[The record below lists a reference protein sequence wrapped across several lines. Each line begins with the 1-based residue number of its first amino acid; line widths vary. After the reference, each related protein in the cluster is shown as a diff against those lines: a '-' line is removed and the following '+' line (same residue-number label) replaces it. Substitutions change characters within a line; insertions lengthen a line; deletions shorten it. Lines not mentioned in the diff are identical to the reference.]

1 MTSAEVISA
10 TSAAV
15 AALTFMVGVRKGRT
29 AATQAN
35 LRLLEGASVRLTG
48 HNTARNVLS
57 PQFDIA
63 NANALRLGWRR
74 GKGATGK

>member
-1 MTSAEVISA
+1 MNRYPPLI
-10 TSAAV
+10 
-15 AALTFMVGVRKGRT
+15 VRKGRT

-63 NANALRLGWRR
+63 DTKTLWPSWRK
-74 GKGATGK
+74 GKGVTGK